1 MADLK
6 LLPDIEPGRPIGD
19 WAVRGGVAVFFFVF
33 GMEKFSSDPG
43 SHWVKLFGQIGAGVW
58 FRYFTGVV
66 EVLGGLLVLI
76 PRTVFIGLA
85 VLACTMAGAVII
97 LAFVVGQPGDSIFPG
112 IFFMALVAIGAIRWG
127 R

>member
-1 MADLK
+1 LTDS
-6 LLPDIEPGRPIGD
+6 EPSKPIGD
-19 WAVRGGVAVFFFVF
+19 WAVRGGVTVFFVVF

-43 SHWVKLFGQIGAGVW
+43 SHWVNLFAQIGAGVW

-76 PRTVFIGLA
+76 PRTALIGLA
-85 VLACTMAGAVII
+85 VLACTMAGAVVI
-97 LAFVVGQPGDSIFPG
+97 LAFVVGEPGSSIFPG
-112 IFFMALVAIGAIRWG
+112 IFLITLVAIGLIRWG

>member
-6 LLPDIEPGRPIGD
+6 LLPDIDPGKPIGD
-19 WAVRGGVAVFFFVF
+19 WAVRGGVAVFFVVF
-33 GMEKFSSDPG
+33 GMEKFSSDAG
-43 SHWVKLFGQIGAGVW
+43 SHWVKLFEQIGAGVW

-76 PRTVFIGLA
+76 PRTVLIGLA
-85 VLACTMAGAVII
+85 VLACTMAGAVLI
-97 LAFVVGQPGDSIFPG
+97 LMFVVGEPGASVFPG
-112 IFFMALVAIGAIRWG
+112 IFLIALMAIGLIRWG